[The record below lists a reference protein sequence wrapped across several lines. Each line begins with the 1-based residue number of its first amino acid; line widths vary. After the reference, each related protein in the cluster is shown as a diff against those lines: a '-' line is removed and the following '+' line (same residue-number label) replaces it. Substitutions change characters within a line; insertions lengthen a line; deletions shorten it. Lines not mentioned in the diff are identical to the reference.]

1 MVDITIEGV
10 TDADGDLVTITI
22 DMITN
27 DETGNADAGGL
38 GTSTAQVRAKRN
50 GNGDGR
56 TYTIFFTASDGNGGE
71 TSGSVDVLVPHDQRG
86 KR

>member
-1 MVDITIEGV
+1 MDEGV
-10 TDADGDLVTITI
+10 ELAFTATAADADLPVNTLSFSL
-22 DMITN
+22 
-27 DETGNADAGGL
+27 DAGGL

-71 TSGSVDVLVPHDQRG
+71 TSGSVEILVPHDQG
-86 KR
+86 GDDDDGG